1 MPHCMIIKVQ
11 YKYHC
16 PGADRYRINL
26 TLTRQSDVTGTQNFV
41 FYCDVVAGEIV
52 EQVTGTDDYNKIS
65 DVLALRTREESG
77 NYIVNPFRLSLEADS
92 AGASTNLI
100 ANVSSGTAY
109 INGYRCNKEKT
120 NKTCCTKTKNNNYN

>member
-1 MPHCMIIKVQ
+1 M
-11 YKYHC
+11 
-16 PGADRYRINL
+16 GADRYRINL
-26 TLTRQSDVTGTQNFV
+26 TLTKQSDVTGTQNFV
-41 FYCDVVAGEIV
+41 FYCDVVAGEII

-109 INGYRCNKEKT
+109 INGYRCNKDLKRQQ
-120 NKTCCTKTKNNNYN
+120 NLLY